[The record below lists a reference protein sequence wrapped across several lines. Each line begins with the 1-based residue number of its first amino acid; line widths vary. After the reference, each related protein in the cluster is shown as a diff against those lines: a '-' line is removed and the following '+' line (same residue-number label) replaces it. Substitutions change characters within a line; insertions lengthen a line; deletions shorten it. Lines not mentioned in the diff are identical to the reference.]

1 MNSHA
6 TSALRPTSDVR
17 QRAAVKSSGQSRVQK
32 AGPGAGSKSRV
43 HVKIAVRPRK
53 SVLDRCQS
61 AWYCPAKQ
69 QSRQQGEGTMSG
81 MERATQ
87 RLKWVQRVAL
97 ALLVVAGVV
106 NYIDRATL
114 AVANPL
120 IREELGL
127 SIADMGYLLSAFLWA
142 YAFAQLPTGAM
153 VDRLGPRALL
163 TMGLSLWSLAQLL
176 GGLVQNFGQFFGARV
191 LLGVGE
197 APQFPTGA
205 RVVRDWFNQ
214 RDRGLAT
221 GVFNCASSLGTAI
234 AVPLLTYLMLS
245 FGWRT
250 MFVIMGIA
258 GLIVAA
264 SWFALYRNPGEVALT
279 ASENAYRTQGDPPGQ
294 RTKVTFG
301 EWKLLFRFKTTWG
314 MIFGYFGCIYLTWI
328 YTAWLPGYLEIER
341 HMSVKYTG
349 WAAAVPFACGVVGGV
364 LGGYIAAIALL
375 GTAVCTVAA
384 AYVSS
389 NALAIAFISVSLF
402 LVYVTSTCA
411 WALSSVA
418 VPTNCTASIGAVQ
431 NFGGYLGG
439 ALAPTVTGLIVQNT
453 GSFVPALVVG
463 ALIGVASA
471 ACYLFIVDQPITET
485 EMDALSYP
493 RGAPAGAQR
502 PG

>member
-1 MNSHA
+1 MSGIQLATPELA
-6 TSALRPTSDVR
+6 TS
-17 QRAAVKSSGQSRVQK
+17 
-32 AGPGAGSKSRV
+32 
-43 HVKIAVRPRK
+43 
-53 SVLDRCQS
+53 
-61 AWYCPAKQ
+61 
-69 QSRQQGEGTMSG
+69 
-81 MERATQ
+81 
-87 RLKWVQRVAL
+87 RLKTIQRVAL
-97 ALLVVAGVV
+97 ALLVVAGAV

-120 IREELGL
+120 IREDLGL

-153 VDRLGPRALL
+153 VDRLGPRILL
-163 TMGLSLWSLAQLL
+163 TTGLTLWSLAQLL
-176 GGLVQNFGQFFGARV
+176 GGLVRNFGEFFGARV
-191 LLGVGE
+191 LLGIGE

-221 GVFNCASSLGTAI
+221 GIFNCASSLGTAI

-245 FGWRT
+245 FGWRG
-250 MFVIMGIA
+250 MFVIMGVA
-258 GLIVAA
+258 GLLVAA
-264 SWFALYRNPGEVALT
+264 VWCILYRNPGEVALT
-279 ASENAYRTQGDPPGQ
+279 SQENAYRTQGDPPGQ
-294 RTKVTFG
+294 RTKVTFA
-301 EWKLLFRFKTTWG
+301 EWKLLFRFRTTWG

-349 WAAAVPFACGVVGGV
+349 WAAAVPFACGVIGGV
-364 LGGYIAAIALL
+364 VGGYIADILVRRGVEPLRSRRYPAALALL
-375 GTAVCTVAA
+375 GTAACTVAA

-389 NALAIAFISVSLF
+389 NALAIAFISLSLF
-402 LVYVTSTCA
+402 LLYVTSTCA

-439 ALAPTVTGLIVQNT
+439 ALAPTVTGLIVQHT

-463 ALIGVASA
+463 ALIGVISA
-471 ACYLFIVDQPITET
+471 GCYLFIVDQPLTAAD
-485 EMDALSYP
+485 MDAIAAAGSLSV
-493 RGAPAGAQR
+493 GSK
-502 PG
+502 

>member
-1 MNSHA
+1 VLAKQQGEEIMSA
-6 TSALRPTSDVR
+6 TE
-17 QRAAVKSSGQSRVQK
+17 RAAVNPATPGLDIQDLKTARLKRVQ
-32 AGPGAGSKSRV
+32 R
-43 HVKIAVRPRK
+43 I
-53 SVLDRCQS
+53 
-61 AWYCPAKQ
+61 
-69 QSRQQGEGTMSG
+69 
-81 MERATQ
+81 
-87 RLKWVQRVAL
+87 AL

-142 YAFAQLPTGAM
+142 YAFSQLPTGAM
-153 VDRLGPRALL
+153 VDRLGPRILL

-176 GGLVQNFGQFFGARV
+176 GGLVQNFGQFFGARI
-191 LLGVGE
+191 LLGIGE

-214 RDRGLAT
+214 RDRGLGT
-221 GVFNCASSLGTAI
+221 GIFNCASSLGTAI

-245 FGWRT
+245 FGWRA
-250 MFVIMGIA
+250 MFMIMGIA
-258 GLIVAA
+258 GLVVAA
-264 SWFALYRNPGEVALT
+264 FWYLLYRNPGEVDLT
-279 ASENAYRTQGDPPGQ
+279 AQENAYRTQGDPPGQ
-294 RTKVTFG
+294 RTKVTFR
-301 EWKLLFRFKTTWG
+301 EWKQLFRFRTTWG

-364 LGGYIAAIALL
+364 LGGYIADILVRRGVEPLRSRRYPAAIALL
-375 GTAVCTVAA
+375 GTAICTVAA

-463 ALIGVASA
+463 ALIGTVSA
-471 ACYLFIVDQPITET
+471 GCYLFIVDKPITAAEL
-485 EMDALSYP
+485 DATPEARVGPVGVS
-493 RGAPAGAQR
+493 
-502 PG
+502 

>member
-1 MNSHA
+1 MSEIEQA
-6 TSALRPTSDVR
+6 TSRLKTI
-17 QRAAVKSSGQSRVQK
+17 QRAA
-32 AGPGAGSKSRV
+32 
-43 HVKIAVRPRK
+43 
-53 SVLDRCQS
+53 
-61 AWYCPAKQ
+61 
-69 QSRQQGEGTMSG
+69 
-81 MERATQ
+81 
-87 RLKWVQRVAL
+87 L
-97 ALLVVAGVV
+97 AMLVVAGAV

-120 IREELGL
+120 IRKELGL

-153 VDRLGPRALL
+153 VDRLGPRILL
-163 TMGLSLWSLAQLL
+163 TFGLSLWSLAQLL
-176 GGLVQNFGQFFGARV
+176 GGMVQNFGQFFGARV

-221 GVFNCASSLGTAI
+221 GIFNCASSLGTAI
-234 AVPLLTYLMLS
+234 AVPLLTFLMLT
-245 FGWRT
+245 FGWRV
-250 MFVIMGIA
+250 MFVIMGLA
-258 GLIVAA
+258 GLIVATV
-264 SWFALYRNPGEVALT
+264 WFLVYRNPDEVALT
-279 ASENAYRTQGDPPGQ
+279 AQENTYRVQGDPPGQ
-294 RTKVTFG
+294 RTKVSFR
-301 EWKLLFRFKTTWG
+301 EWKLLFRFRTTWG
-314 MIFGYFGCIYLTWI
+314 MVFGYFGCIYLTWI

-349 WAAAVPFACGVVGGV
+349 WAAAIPFACGVVGGV
-364 LGGYIAAIALL
+364 LGGYIADILLRHGTTPLKSRRYPAAIALL
-375 GTAVCTVAA
+375 GTAACTVAA

-439 ALAPTVTGLIVQNT
+439 ALAPTVTGLIVQKT

-463 ALIGVASA
+463 ALIGVISA
-471 ACYLFIVDQPITET
+471 ASYLFIVDQPITATDLEAMSDPDT
-485 EMDALSYP
+485 DAL
-493 RGAPAGAQR
+493 RIGASSTKTP
-502 PG
+502 

>member
-1 MNSHA
+1 
-6 TSALRPTSDVR
+6 
-17 QRAAVKSSGQSRVQK
+17 
-32 AGPGAGSKSRV
+32 
-43 HVKIAVRPRK
+43 
-53 SVLDRCQS
+53 
-61 AWYCPAKQ
+61 
-69 QSRQQGEGTMSG
+69 MSG
-81 MERATQ
+81 IELATP
-87 RLKWVQRVAL
+87 RLKSIQRVAL
-97 ALLVVAGVV
+97 ALLVIAGVV

-127 SIADMGYLLSAFLWA
+127 SIAEMGYLLSAFLWA
-142 YAFAQLPTGAM
+142 YAFSQLPTGAM
-153 VDRLGPRALL
+153 VDRLGPRLLL

-176 GGLVQNFGQFFGARV
+176 GGLVQNFTQFFGARV
-191 LLGVGE
+191 LLGLGE

-250 MFVIMGIA
+250 MFVIMGVA

-264 SWFALYRNPGEVALT
+264 LWFLLYRNPGEVDLT
-279 ASENAYRTQGDPPGQ
+279 APENAYRTQGDPPGQ

-301 EWKLLFRFKTTWG
+301 EWKLLFRFRTTWG

-364 LGGYIAAIALL
+364 LGGYIADILVRRGVEPLKSRRYPAAIALL
-375 GTAVCTVAA
+375 GTAACTVAA

-463 ALIGVASA
+463 ALIGVVLAG
-471 ACYLFIVDQPITET
+471 CYLFIVDQPITAAEL
-485 EMDALSYP
+485 DAAS
-493 RGAPAGAQR
+493 GADVDSLGVGAKPKQ
-502 PG
+502 